1 MDNYLNRSKYKKV
14 LIFRRTKMTQ
24 NYESLRIKASRLC
37 PKSEF
42 QDVTGQIKI
51 PCFFLIALARYYLLL
66 YNKAVKEILL

>member
-1 MDNYLNRSKYKKV
+1 
-14 LIFRRTKMTQ
+14 MTQ
-24 NYESLRIKASRLC
+24 NHESLRIKASRLC

-51 PCFFLIALARYYLLL
+51 LLFFLMALARYYLLL

>member
-14 LIFRRTKMTQ
+14 SIFRRTKRIQ

-42 QDVTGQIKI
+42 QDVLGQK
-51 PCFFLIALARYYLLL
+51 YLTKNQLNIFRQ
-66 YNKAVKEILL
+66 NKNPVDFSY